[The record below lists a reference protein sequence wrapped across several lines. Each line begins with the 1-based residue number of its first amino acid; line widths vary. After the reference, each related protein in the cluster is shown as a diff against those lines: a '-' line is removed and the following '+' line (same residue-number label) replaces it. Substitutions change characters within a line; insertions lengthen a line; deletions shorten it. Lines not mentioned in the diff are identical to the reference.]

1 MTNIVKITPFTYTGG
16 IDWQTMRIAP
26 GGFWRVDGRYFEFMF
41 IQIRFVDHASYNA
54 PKETKRK
61 ISIKII

>member
-1 MTNIVKITPFTYTGG
+1 MKVKPFTHTGG

-26 GGFWRVDGRYFEFMF
+26 GGFWRVDGRYFEFWG
-41 IQIRFVDHASYNA
+41 IQIRLVDWASYNA

-61 ISIKII
+61 ISIKIVR